1 MKKEYDFSKGKLSG
15 PVVNPKETKLKTSI
29 RLDLDLVM
37 WLQKQAHSESV
48 PYQTLVN
55 KYLREIMS
63 KPALEERVAA
73 IEKKLKKKAA

>member
-1 MKKEYDFSKGKLSG
+1 
-15 PVVNPKETKLKTSI
+15 
-29 RLDLDLVM
+29 LDLDLVM
-37 WLQKQAHSESV
+37 WLQKQAHIESV